1 MTNLQNKIDQAIEL
15 ELEVKNKKKQLE
27 EVKAELQSELY
38 ADMMN
43 KNKKWIQAA
52 GSKGLC
58 NVSVKNKL
66 EVDNAGLLQELL
78 GSVTD
83 GKLTRK
89 ESVDYEVETN
99 FKKALIALYQG
110 DYAKGDIPAL
120 LLSLGL
126 DDKQIKV
133 AVKKLSGDY
142 AKDQALLAGFG
153 LIGALEEELDLIHN
167 QKNYE
172 LVNRYFDVDAIDE
185 AFLKKLKLALSVED
199 TLAIGFVAIEGCS

>member
-1 MTNLQNKIDQAIEL
+1 MEKLAEKIDKAITL
-15 ELEVKNKKKQLE
+15 EAEVKNKKRQLE

-38 ADMMN
+38 ADMLN
-43 KNKKWIQAA
+43 KNVKWKQEAA
-52 GSKGLC
+52 SKGLC

-89 ESVDYEVETN
+89 ESVEYEVETN

-110 DYAKGDIPAL
+110 DYEKGDIHEL
-120 LLSLGL
+120 LTELGL
-126 DDKQIKV
+126 ADKQRKV
-133 AVKKLSGDY
+133 AMKKLSGDY
-142 AKDQALLAGFG
+142 GKDKALLAGFG
-153 LIGALEEELDLIHN
+153 LTGALEEELDLIHN

-172 LVNRYFDVDAIDE
+172 LVSRYFDLDMVDE

-199 TLAIGFVAIEGCS
+199 SLSIGFIALEAV

>member
-1 MTNLQNKIDQAIEL
+1 MTNLRNKIDQAIEL
-15 ELEVKNKKKQLE
+15 EAEVKNKKKQLE

-43 KNKKWIQAA
+43 KNKKWMQAA
-52 GSKGLC
+52 GGKGLC

-120 LLSLGL
+120 LFQLGL

-153 LIGALEEELDLIHN
+153 LTGALEEELDLIHN

-172 LVNRYFDVDAIDE
+172 LVSRYFDVDAIDE